1 MMRGAF
7 HLLLLLLACGAGR
20 ASPEACADP
29 RHWSGSRNVTLSV
42 AGMER
47 TALLYTP
54 WVGGPCGETGW
65 GTGPPNASA
74 PLVINWHGC
83 NAHLP
88 LVDYHAEISKTLGA
102 AADRGYYALLP
113 VGTRSEAAA
122 GSYGWNSDGILCGGP
137 RVDDFAF
144 FEALLEFAE
153 AELCVDLDRV
163 HVAGFSTG
171 AFLTYGIAC
180 RYPHRIAAA
189 ATDAGGLLRVYAQTC
204 ADSVGAV
211 PVQAFHSRADPT
223 VPYNGTA
230 LWAGQD
236 EMDALWRRKNGCAPE
251 DEGRVSFASD
261 TTTCTRWDCADAP
274 VESCALR
281 DIDHCWYGGRSGGF
295 ASCAPRAGDVDATAR
310 MFAFWDELAAAR
322 PRRGGRG
329 SEF

>member
-1 MMRGAF
+1 MTGGAF

-54 WVGGPCGETGW
+54 WVGGPCATGW
-65 GTGPPNASA
+65 CTGPPNASA

-189 ATDAGGLLRVYAQTC
+189 ATDAGGLSRAYAKTC